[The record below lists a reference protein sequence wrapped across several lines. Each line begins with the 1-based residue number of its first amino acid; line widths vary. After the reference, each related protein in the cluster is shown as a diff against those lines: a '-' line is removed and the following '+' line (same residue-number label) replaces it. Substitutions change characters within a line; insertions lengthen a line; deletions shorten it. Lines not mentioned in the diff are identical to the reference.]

1 MIAINS
7 SISRSGPILF
17 FGHFFE
23 LKKVKRNWLRH
34 CDPNPSVNENNK
46 THYFEK
52 RRKWAEEKNHTKTDI
67 IFLFLQNSKN
77 RQYCIICWKKIINNK
92 RTKKISHKNP
102 SLTSKPL
109 YQANKTISFINDDR
123 HHHLLWQPQKN
134 LHIMIIIF
142 SRPSNQSNPKI
153 TQLSV

>member
-1 MIAINS
+1 MTPIQVLMKTTKRI
-7 SISRSGPILF
+7 ISKKDEN
-17 FGHFFE
+17 E
-23 LKKVKRNWLRH
+23 LKK
-34 CDPNPSVNENNK
+34 K
-46 THYFEK
+46 TTQKQTLF
-52 RRKWAEEKNHTKTDI
+52 
-67 IFLFLQNSKN
+67 FLFLQNSKN
-77 RQYCIICWKKIINNK
+77 RQYCIIWWKKIINNK

-142 SRPSNQSNPKI
+142 SRPSNQSYPKI